1 MAKGITET
9 DVHTAA
15 DEIITAGER
24 PTVERIR
31 AHLGTGSPNTVTRW
45 LDTWWKQLGERLQK
59 QQAHRAL
66 PQAPD
71 ALAFLAGE
79 WWSLAM
85 EHARANA
92 EDAISQRRAALQAE
106 QAALNTAK
114 EAFRDEE
121 ALLRHQAADAAQLRE
136 LAQARAVELER
147 LVHQLQGQN
156 EELARQCEAA
166 HARVRE
172 AETQRQVAEARL
184 QTQQDQAASE
194 RDDLIRHVRAV
205 EDRAHAEV
213 DRGRQEVLELKQ
225 RLASVTREH
234 DAARKAQLKE
244 IEAAR
249 TEAAD
254 ARRDAA
260 AQRARAEAL
269 DAQLARFQDLP
280 SALHQALEHANPKP
294 KPQRA
299 AKRSHLSSG
308 KQPAPPKAG

>member
-121 ALLRHQAADAAQLRE
+121 ALLVSTSKCNTPILGGCHVQNLSPPERRRTRRH
-136 LAQARAVELER
+136 
-147 LVHQLQGQN
+147 
-156 EELARQCEAA
+156 
-166 HARVRE
+166 HA
-172 AETQRQVAEARL
+172 
-184 QTQQDQAASE
+184 
-194 RDDLIRHVRAV
+194 
-205 EDRAHAEV
+205 
-213 DRGRQEVLELKQ
+213 
-225 RLASVTREH
+225 
-234 DAARKAQLKE
+234 
-244 IEAAR
+244 
-249 TEAAD
+249 
-254 ARRDAA
+254 
-260 AQRARAEAL
+260 
-269 DAQLARFQDLP
+269 
-280 SALHQALEHANPKP
+280 
-294 KPQRA
+294 
-299 AKRSHLSSG
+299 
-308 KQPAPPKAG
+308 

>member
-1 MAKGITET
+1 MARGITET

-15 DEIITAGER
+15 DEIVAAGER

-45 LDTWWKQLGERLQK
+45 LDTWWKQLGDRLQK

-71 ALAFLAGE
+71 AVASLAGE

-92 EDAISQRRAALQAE
+92 EIAISQRIEALQAE

-114 EAFRDEE
+114 EEFRDEA
-121 ALLRHQAADAAQLRE
+121 ALLRQQAANATQLRE

-166 HARVRE
+166 HARVTE
-172 AETQRQVAEARL
+172 AESQRQVAEGRL

-234 DAARKAQLKE
+234 DAARKSQLKD

-254 ARRDAA
+254 AGRDAA

-269 DAQLARFQDLP
+269 DAQLARLQRLP
-280 SALHQALEHANPKP
+280 SAVEKALKQATSSTKLKRTP
-294 KPQRA
+294 
-299 AKRSHLSSG
+299 KRSQRS
-308 KQPAPPKAG
+308 A

>member
-1 MAKGITET
+1 MARGITET

-15 DEIITAGER
+15 DEIVAAGER

-59 QQAHRAL
+59 QQSHRAL
-66 PQAPD
+66 PKAPD
-71 ALAFLAGE
+71 AVASLAGE

-92 EDAISQRRAALQAE
+92 EIAISQRIEALQAE

-114 EAFRDEE
+114 EEFRDEA
-121 ALLRHQAADAAQLRE
+121 ALLRQQAANATQLRE

-166 HARVRE
+166 HARVTE
-172 AETQRQVAEARL
+172 AESQRQVAEGRL

-234 DAARKAQLKE
+234 DAARKSQLKD

-254 ARRDAA
+254 AGRDAA

-269 DAQLARFQDLP
+269 DAQLARLQRLP
-280 SALHQALEHANPKP
+280 SAVEKALKQATSSTKLKRTP
-294 KPQRA
+294 
-299 AKRSHLSSG
+299 KRSQRS
-308 KQPAPPKAG
+308 A

>member
-15 DEIITAGER
+15 DEIVAAGER

-45 LDTWWKQLGERLQK
+45 LETWWKQLGDRLQK
-59 QQAHRAL
+59 QQAHRAM

-71 ALAFLAGE
+71 AVTSLAGE
-79 WWSLAM
+79 WWSLAL

-92 EDAISQRRAALQAE
+92 EDAISQRSAALQAE

-114 EAFRDEE
+114 EEFRDE
-121 ALLRHQAADAAQLRE
+121 ADLLRQQAADAAQLRE
-136 LAQARAVELER
+136 LALARAVELER

-166 HARVRE
+166 HARVTE
-172 AETQRQVAEARL
+172 VETQRQAAEARL

-213 DRGRQEVLELKQ
+213 DRGRLEVQELKQ
-225 RLASVTREH
+225 RLASLTREY
-234 DAARKAQLKE
+234 DATRKSQLKE
-244 IEAAR
+244 IEATK
-249 TEAAD
+249 TETAD

-260 AQRARAEAL
+260 VQRARAEAL
-269 DAQLARFQDLP
+269 DAQLARLQGLP
-280 SALHQALEHANPKP
+280 SAVQKALKETTSSTKP
-294 KPQRA
+294 KRTP
-299 AKRSHLSSG
+299 KRSQRS
-308 KQPAPPKAG
+308 A

>member
-1 MAKGITET
+1 
-9 DVHTAA
+9 
-15 DEIITAGER
+15 
-24 PTVERIR
+24 
-31 AHLGTGSPNTVTRW
+31 
-45 LDTWWKQLGERLQK
+45 
-59 QQAHRAL
+59 
-66 PQAPD
+66 
-71 ALAFLAGE
+71 
-79 WWSLAM
+79 M

-92 EDAISQRRAALQAE
+92 ENAISLRSEALQAE
-106 QAALNTAK
+106 QAALDTAK
-114 EAFRDEE
+114 EEFRDEA
-121 ALLRHQAADAAQLRE
+121 ALLRQQAANAAQLRE

-166 HARVRE
+166 HARVTE
-172 AETQRQVAEARL
+172 AESQRQVAEGRL

-234 DAARKAQLKE
+234 DAARKSQLKD

-254 ARRDAA
+254 AGRDAA

-269 DAQLARFQDLP
+269 DAQLARLQRLP
-280 SALHQALEHANPKP
+280 SAVEKALKQATSSTKLKRTP
-294 KPQRA
+294 
-299 AKRSHLSSG
+299 KRSQRS
-308 KQPAPPKAG
+308 A

>member
-15 DEIITAGER
+15 DEIVAAGER

-59 QQAHRAL
+59 QQSHRAL
-66 PQAPD
+66 PKAPD
-71 ALAFLAGE
+71 AVASLAGE

-92 EDAISQRRAALQAE
+92 EIAISQRSEALQAE

-114 EAFRDEE
+114 EEFRDEA
-121 ALLRHQAADAAQLRE
+121 ALLRQQAADATQLRE

-156 EELARQCEAA
+156 KELARQCEAA
-166 HARVRE
+166 HARVTE
-172 AETQRQVAEARL
+172 AESQRQVAEARL

-225 RLASVTREH
+225 RLASVTRKH
-234 DAARKAQLKE
+234 DAARKSQLE
-244 IEAAR
+244 DIEAAR

-254 ARRDAA
+254 ACRDAA
-260 AQRARAEAL
+260 AQRARAEVL
-269 DAQLARFQDLP
+269 DAQLARLQRLP
-280 SALHQALEHANPKP
+280 SSVEKALKQATSSTKLKRTP
-294 KPQRA
+294 
-299 AKRSHLSSG
+299 KRSQRS
-308 KQPAPPKAG
+308 A